1 MGKKLGMFAANM
13 RERAVNLRQDRIYE
27 DIELE
32 KVSRSGE
39 QNETIAAE

>member
-1 MGKKLGMFAANM
+1 MFPANM
-13 RERAVNLRQDRIYE
+13 RVRAVNMRQDRIYE

-39 QNETIAAE
+39 QNETSAAE